1 MRSLYD
7 QMIVICHQNVCV
19 QNQFEFIFRRSNV
32 TLEFFVISFGKE
44 DLRTLIAPRGN
55 VVDSSFI
62 FYP

>member
-1 MRSLYD
+1 
-7 QMIVICHQNVCV
+7 MIVICHQNVCV